1 VSGTIYT
8 CRITTPLGE
17 MRAAAE
23 DEALTGLWFTGQK
36 YFPARIEGWVENA
49 GYGVFEA
56 LRSWLGAYFSGS
68 NSAQHTAELLSGIK
82 LAPHGTVY
90 QKAVWDQ
97 LLKIPFGATATYG
110 EIARRAAAVLK
121 QSSASAQAAGGAVG
135 HNPISLVIPCHRVIG
150 ADGSLTGYAGG
161 LDRKKAL
168 LELERGEV
176 QSL

>member
-1 VSGTIYT
+1 MNSTIYT
-8 CRITTPLGE
+8 CTIATPLGE
-17 MRAAAE
+17 VRAAAK

-36 YFPARIEGWVENA
+36 YFPVKIDDWIENA
-49 GYGVFEA
+49 GYGVFDA
-56 LRSWLGAYFSGS
+56 LRSWLGAYFEGS
-68 NSAQHTAELLSGIK
+68 NAAQRSAEILSRIK
-82 LAPHGTVY
+82 LAPHGTAY

-97 LLKIPFGATATYG
+97 LLKIPCGATATYG
-110 EIARRAAAVLK
+110 EIARRTAAALK

-168 LELERGEV
+168 LELERGGT
-176 QSL
+176 L